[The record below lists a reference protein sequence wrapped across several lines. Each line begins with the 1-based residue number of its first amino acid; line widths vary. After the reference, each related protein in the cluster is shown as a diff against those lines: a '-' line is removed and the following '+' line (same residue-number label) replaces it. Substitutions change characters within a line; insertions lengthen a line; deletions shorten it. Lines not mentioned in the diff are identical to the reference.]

1 MLQRWFAITLW
12 KRVLLGVVLGAAVGL
27 TFGESAAVLKPIG
40 DLFVRGIK
48 MMVVPLIFTTLVA
61 GVVSMGSAARLGSIG
76 AKAITLYLCT
86 TAVAITI
93 GLLLGEA
100 FNPGEGISFEG
111 VEPNP
116 VAAAPELVDRL
127 LNIVPANPIN
137 ALAEGDVLAIIL
149 FGLLFGSAILLAGE
163 KGELMGRFFES
174 ASDVMLQLT
183 HMVMEFAPIGV
194 FALIAW
200 VAGTKGVEAFVNIFT
215 LIVAVYTGC
224 LLHML
229 VTYGGLMAVQGLP
242 LKRFFQGIL
251 DAQMVAYSTSSSSAT
266 LPMTLS
272 CATDNLGVKRTV
284 SSSVLPL
291 GATINMDGTA
301 MYLGIL
307 TIFAAQVFGVSLS
320 FTDYLL
326 VAFTATIV
334 SIGAAGI
341 PSASLFLLATVLQ
354 VIDLGAAETAL
365 VVGFILP
372 FDRIL
377 DMARTTV
384 NVTGDAAVSVTVAR
398 MEGELNEETF
408 RAPPT
413 Y

>member
-1 MLQRWFAITLW
+1 MLERWFATALW
-12 KRVLLGVVLGAAVGL
+12 KRVLLGVILGAAVGF
-27 TFGESAAVLKPIG
+27 TFGESAVVLKPIG
-40 DLFVRGIK
+40 DLFIRGIK

-76 AKAITLYLCT
+76 AKSITLYLGT
-86 TAVAITI
+86 TAVAISI
-93 GLLLGEA
+93 GLSLGVL
-100 FNPGEGISFEG
+100 FQPGVGISLAD
-111 VEPNP
+111 VAPTP
-116 VAAAPELVDRL
+116 VAEAAPLVERL
-127 LNIVPANPIN
+127 LNIVPANPIK
-137 ALAEGDVLAIIL
+137 ALAEGDVLAVIV
-149 FGLLFGSAILLAGE
+149 FGLLFGSAILLAGD
-163 KGELMGRFFES
+163 KGKPMGSLFES

-183 HMVMEFAPIGV
+183 HMVMEVAPFGV

-215 LIVAVYTGC
+215 LIVAVYSGC
-224 LLHML
+224 LLHMFF
-229 VTYGGLMAVQGLP
+229 TYGGLLTLQRLP
-242 LKRFFQGIL
+242 IKRFFQGIL
-251 DAQMVAYSTSSSSAT
+251 DAQLVAYSTSSSSAT
-266 LPMTLS
+266 LPMTMS

-307 TIFAAQVFGVSLS
+307 TVFSAQVFGIHMS
-320 FTDYLL
+320 FADYVL

-384 NVTGDAAVSVTVAR
+384 NVTGDAAVAVTVAR
-398 MEGELNEETF
+398 MEGELDEDVF
-408 RAPPT
+408 RQQPD